1 MKGLPGLRQYRQK
14 KNLSQQA
21 LAKALG
27 VSPITICRY
36 ECGAADPRLS
46 MVGKIADYLGIPE
59 RELLFPEPEAHSAD

>member
-36 ECGAADPRLS
+36 ECGAAEPRLS
-46 MVGKIADYLGIPE
+46 MVGQIADYLGISE